1 LSGGETMK
9 IVLINLLTK
18 GVNMKS
24 EFKEIK
30 KGTKLITNQLGFA
43 TKAIALESI
52 KQGKGFKSV
61 LLVDCK
67 GSEIGFFDEIG
78 SIYVKDIL
86 AVCDSESWEDT
97 FLSYL

>member
-1 LSGGETMK
+1 
-9 IVLINLLTK
+9 
-18 GVNMKS
+18 MKS

-30 KGTKLITNQLGFA
+30 KGTKLITNQLNVPM
-43 TKAIALESI
+43 KAIALESI

-67 GSEIGFFDEIG
+67 GSEMGFFDEMG
-78 SIYVKDIL
+78 SIYVEDIM

-97 FLSYL
+97 HENMINFSMGAS